1 MSPSRPGEGR
11 RQDASV
17 EKLTALAKNV
27 TGTYMKLRGILA
39 LVLLASLVLLG
50 TLAYASPVDPGWV
63 PGFYDDGDFDF
74 VVDLITSESG
84 VVQPFAADGLRPA
97 AELVLTTVVRSDQ
110 DPALDP
116 PSAGDV
122 IRAPP
127 AA

>member
-1 MSPSRPGEGR
+1 
-11 RQDASV
+11 
-17 EKLTALAKNV
+17 
-27 TGTYMKLRGILA
+27 MKLRSVLA
-39 LVLLASLVLLG
+39 VALLASLVLLG
-50 TLAYASPVDPGWV
+50 TLAYASPVDPSWV
-63 PGFYDDGDFDF
+63 PGFYDDADFDF

-84 VVQPFAADGLRPA
+84 VVQPFGADGLRLA

-116 PSAGDV
+116 PPAGDV